1 MSGTPAEAPSDC
13 GSNVSV
19 PLALPLSERECVSGG
34 AWRVEPHPRRRQT
47 GVSESSPGLGTCGF
61 LREARGT
68 SCSRHLCELPLGP
81 PAHRAAILLTCSL
94 LWVVGP
100 SLLASRAP
108 RLLARRLPSGR
119 DGETRAALQTARL
132 EHLAVVPRW
141 ALSLRTCGRSGVDIF
156 QESSR
161 AAAPPRRPASGRLPQ
176 VPGDFLRALLDQQ
189 VCLWPI
195 CSFKFPCL

>member
-1 MSGTPAEAPSDC
+1 M
-13 GSNVSV
+13 
-19 PLALPLSERECVSGG
+19 
-34 AWRVEPHPRRRQT
+34 EPHPRRRQT
-47 GVSESSPGLGTCGF
+47 GVSELPPGLGTCGF

-68 SCSRHLCELPLGP
+68 SCSRRLCELPLGP
-81 PAHRAAILLTCSL
+81 PALRAAILLTCSL

-100 SLLASRAP
+100 SLLPSRAP
-108 RLLARRLPSGR
+108 RLLARRLPSGG
-119 DGETRAALQTARL
+119 DGETRAALRTARL

-141 ALSLRTCGRSGVDIF
+141 ALSLRTCGRSGVDTF

-161 AAAPPRRPASGRLPQ
+161 AAAPPQRPASGRLPQ